1 MDADRLAEKLRESPA
16 LQELVDRLSRCTHF
30 IIQKGLEN
38 TPEQKTTIESEDLWK
53 FDIDS
58 NHDDTIINTL
68 TAFLCERP
76 EVEQLE
82 ADGHYRITIKP
93 EAYLLHG
100 RLPGFIQQ
108 ILPETINEGV
118 YLDAARVEELTGI
131 DIRQD
136 DSRELFFSMLDDRP
150 EVTSW
155 FYDEDLSGIG
165 VDFASELCHSPQDSE
180 PENPPGLRL

>member
-58 NHDDTIINTL
+58 NHDFTIINAL

-82 ADGHYRITIKP
+82 ADGNYRITLKP

-108 ILPETINEGV
+108 VLPETINEGV

-150 EVTSW
+150 EVTNW

-165 VDFASELCHSPQDSE
+165 VDFAPELCHRLQDSE
-180 PENPPGLRL
+180 PETPHGLRL

>member
-16 LQELVDRLSRCTHF
+16 LQELVDRLSQCTRF

-38 TPEQKTTIESEDLWK
+38 TSERETAIESEDLWK
-53 FDIDS
+53 FDIDP
-58 NHDDTIINTL
+58 NHDFTIINTL

-82 ADGHYRITIKP
+82 ADGHYQITIKP
-93 EAYLLHG
+93 EAYLLRG

-118 YLDAARVEELTGI
+118 YLDAARLEELTGI

-155 FYDEDLSGIG
+155 FYHEDLSGIG

-180 PENPPGLRL
+180 PENPLGLRL